1 MQTID
6 INTLAAHSNA
16 LRIDQRALRKRYR
29 VDAPEEALV
38 TDTASSVAKAGESP
52 MWGSV
57 QIGAPD
63 FGVAV
68 PVGVHRAVGGRHDLP
83 VPGDILC
90 AALVACV
97 DTTIRIISNNLG
109 VPLESLEVDV
119 QADCDV
125 RGTLLVDSSVRVG
138 FATMRVSVK
147 AVPGPGISAKRVEE
161 LVQMAE
167 QCCVVLQTVKNGVD
181 VSLELDAG
189 ETAEATQGFRS

>member
-6 INTLAAHSNA
+6 TNTLEAHST
-16 LRIDQRALRKRYR
+16 ALRKDQGALRNRYR
-29 VDAPEEALV
+29 VDAPEEAFV

-57 QIGAPD
+57 QIGAPG
-63 FGVAV
+63 FRVAV
-68 PVGVHRAVGGRHDLP
+68 PVGVHHAVGGRHDLP

-97 DTTIRIISNNLG
+97 DSTIRIISNNLRI
-109 VPLESLEVDV
+109 PLESLDVDV

-125 RGTLLVDSSVRVG
+125 RGTLLVDPSVRVG
-138 FATMRVSVK
+138 FNTMRVRVK
-147 AVPGPGISAKRVEE
+147 AVPGPGVSPKQVEG
-161 LVQMAE
+161 LVQLAE

-181 VSLELDAG
+181 VALQLETEEPA
-189 ETAEATQGFRS
+189 ETTQPV

>member
-6 INTLAAHSNA
+6 INTLATHSNA
-16 LRIDQRALRKRYR
+16 LRNDQRTLRKRYS

-38 TDTASSVAKAGESP
+38 TDTAASVAKVGQSP

-57 QIGAPD
+57 QIGDPG

-97 DTTIRIISNNLG
+97 DTTIRIISNNLKI
-109 VPLESLEVDV
+109 PLESLEVSV
-119 QADCDV
+119 QAECDV
-125 RGTLLVDSSVRVG
+125 RGTLLVDPLVRVG
-138 FATMRVSVK
+138 FNLMRVSVK
-147 AVPGPGISAKRVEE
+147 AVPGPGVAPKQVEG

-167 QCCVVLQTVKNGVD
+167 QCCVVLQTLKNGVELALQVD
-181 VSLELDAG
+181 VGKPLEAIHG
-189 ETAEATQGFRS
+189 V

>member
-6 INTLAAHSNA
+6 IDVLAAHSNA
-16 LRIDQRALRKRYR
+16 LRNDQRALRTRYR

-38 TDTASSVAKAGESP
+38 TDTAASVAKAGDSP

-57 QIGAPD
+57 QIGAPG
-63 FGVAV
+63 FGIST

-97 DTTIRIISNNLG
+97 DTTIRILSNNLG
-109 VPLESLEVDV
+109 IPLEALVVDV

-125 RGTLLVDSSVRVG
+125 RGTLLVDPSVRVG
-138 FATMRVSVK
+138 FNTMRVSVK
-147 AVPGPGISAKRVEE
+147 AVPGPGASLKQVEE
-161 LVQMAE
+161 LVRTAE
-167 QCCVVLQTVKNGVD
+167 RCCVVLQTLKNGVD
-181 VSLELDAG
+181 VAFRLDAEEEG
-189 ETAEATQGFRS
+189 PAAQRV

>member
-1 MQTID
+1 M
-6 INTLAAHSNA
+6 
-16 LRIDQRALRKRYR
+16 
-29 VDAPEEALV
+29 
-38 TDTASSVAKAGESP
+38 TDTATSVAKAGDSP

-57 QIGAPD
+57 QIGAPG

-97 DTTIRIISNNLG
+97 DTTIRILSNNLG

-125 RGTLLVDSSVRVG
+125 RGTLLVDPSVRVG
-138 FATMRVSVK
+138 FNTMRVSVK
-147 AVPGPGISAKRVEE
+147 AVPGPGVSPKQVEE

-167 QCCVVLQTVKNGVD
+167 QCCVVLQTLKNGVD
-181 VSLELDAG
+181 VAFQLDVR
-189 ETAEATQGFRS
+189 ETAEAAQRV

>member
-6 INTLAAHSNA
+6 IDTLAAHSA
-16 LRIDQRALRKRYR
+16 TLRTDQRALRKRYR
-29 VDAPEEALV
+29 GDAPEEAFV
-38 TDTASSVAKAGESP
+38 TDTATSVAKAGDSP

-57 QIGAPD
+57 QIGRPGFD
-63 FGVAV
+63 VDI

-97 DTTIRIISNNLG
+97 DSTTRIISNNLG

-125 RGTLLVDSSVRVG
+125 RGTLLVDPSVRVG
-138 FATMRVSVK
+138 FKTMRVSVR
-147 AVPGPGISAKRVEE
+147 AVPGPGVSSKQVQE
-161 LVQMAE
+161 LLQLAE
-167 QCCVVLQTVKNGVD
+167 RCCVVLQTVKNGVD
-181 VSLELDAG
+181 VTFQLDTA
-189 ETAEATQGFRS
+189 ETAEATQRV